1 MKAKFEIRYLKSAEK
16 DLYNIFDYIKKD
28 NPDAANSLIEKIDKQ
43 ISLLGLNS
51 KLGKVPED
59 IYLRNKG
66 YRVLIV
72 EKYLI
77 FYVIKEKIIQI
88 RRVLHGYRNYLF
100 IHEPL

>member
-1 MKAKFEIRYLKSAEK
+1 MKTKFEIRYLKSAEI

-28 NPDAANSLIEKIDKQ
+28 NPDAASFLLGKIDRQ
-43 ISLLGLNS
+43 ISLLGANA

-72 EKYLI
+72 ENYLI
-77 FYVIKEKIIQI
+77 FYLIRGNIIQI
-88 RRVLHGYRNYLF
+88 RRVLHGYRNYSL
-100 IHEPL
+100 ILR